1 MGLKKSRLHE
11 AMRDIVGVWY
21 NPVTKNSCCF
31 YEMKNAQSSGSIDFF
46 QINSKACIK
55 FQYRIIEINEVLY
68 LDIEDNKFEIVELSL
83 EPQPIFS
90 FLTEDKNKVIL
101 NKDYSED

>member
-1 MGLKKSRLHE
+1 MGLKKSKLQE
-11 AMRDIVGVWY
+11 AIRDIVGVWY

-31 YEMKNAQSSGSIDFF
+31 YGMKNAQSSGIIDFF
-46 QINSKACIK
+46 QVNSKASIK
-55 FQYRIIEINEVLY
+55 FQYRIVEINEVLY

-90 FLTEDKNKVIL
+90 FLTEDKNKVVL
-101 NKDYSED
+101 NKDYLED